1 MTVHS
6 YCEGASEPFLK
17 RPFIW
22 RSSCFASA
30 WQAAQFALM
39 RPFLC
44 FHSQAET
51 LRCSLIFFGNSV
63 MRKGAQ
69 QLLPKNA
76 CHAYRLH
83 SRTSTLSDRS
93 DNPVQPV

>member
-44 FHSQAET
+44 FHSQAELAVFT
-51 LRCSLIFFGNSV
+51 DTFRQFGNAQG
-63 MRKGAQ
+63 GAAVAAEA
-69 QLLPKNA
+69 LATRIGCTAEHP
-76 CHAYRLH
+76 R
-83 SRTSTLSDRS
+83 
-93 DNPVQPV
+93 